1 MVHMRRVSD
10 GERRH
15 RLARRHAL
23 GPGHRV
29 ADPEAATRAM
39 TVLHATEAPS
49 VYLSLWARV
58 DRLTID
64 DVDRALYDERTL
76 VKQLAMRRTLFV
88 FPRDLLP
95 AAWGSASARV
105 AAAHRV
111 RLAKDVEL
119 GGLTTD
125 GAAWVDAAEAATL
138 DHLSGG
144 AELSAQQLR
153 EAVPELAGRIEMSP
167 GKSYGGN
174 NPIAPRVLT
183 QLGVEAKIVRGRNGG
198 HWRTARPQW
207 TAMATWLG
215 DVPEPAKEREGYA
228 ELVRRWLVTFGPG
241 TEADIVWWLGSTKSA
256 VRAALADVGAVE
268 VGLDSAGLDGRAT
281 GWLLADDTEAGGE
294 VEPWAALLPVLDP
307 TVMGWKEREFYLGAH
322 GPMLFDTNGNVG
334 TTAWWDG
341 RIVGCWVQDPDGVVV
356 LNLLEDVGAE
366 ARSALEAE
374 AARLTTWLV
383 GHRVSTVYPSIAMKA
398 ALDP

>member
-1 MVHMRRVSD
+1 MRQVSD

-23 GPGHRV
+23 APGHRA
-29 ADPEAATRAM
+29 ADPVAATRAM

-49 VYLSLWARV
+49 VYLSVWARV
-58 DRLTID
+58 DGVTVA
-64 DVDRALYDERTL
+64 DVDRALYDDRSL

-95 AAWGSASARV
+95 AAWGSASGRV

-111 RLAKDVEL
+111 RLAKDVEA
-119 GGLTTD
+119 GGLAVD
-125 GAAWVDAAEAATL
+125 GAAWVDAAERATL
-138 DHLSGG
+138 AHLASG
-144 AELSAQQLR
+144 AERSAQQLR
-153 EAVPELAGRIEMSP
+153 EEVPELAGRIEMSP

-207 TAMATWLG
+207 TAMETWLG
-215 DVPEPAKEREGYA
+215 ELPEPAKEREGYA

-241 TEADIVWWLGSTKSA
+241 TEADLVWWLGSTKGA
-256 VRAALADVGAVE
+256 VRAALADVAAVE
-268 VGLDSAGLDGRAT
+268 VGLDGGAT
-281 GWLLADDTEAGGE
+281 GWVLPDDALLSEDGE
-294 VEPWAALLPVLDP
+294 GPVEPWAALLPVLDP
-307 TVMGWKEREFYLGAH
+307 TVMGWKERDFYLGPH
-322 GPMLFDTNGNVG
+322 GPMLFDTNGNAG

-341 RIVGCWVQDPDGVVV
+341 RIVGCWAQDPDGVVV
-356 LNLLEDVGAE
+356 LNLLEDVGAD
-366 ARSALEAE
+366 ARAALDAE
-374 AARLTTWLV
+374 AGRLSAWLD
-383 GHRVSTVYPSIAMKA
+383 GHRVSTVYPSIAMKQA
-398 ALDP
+398 VTP